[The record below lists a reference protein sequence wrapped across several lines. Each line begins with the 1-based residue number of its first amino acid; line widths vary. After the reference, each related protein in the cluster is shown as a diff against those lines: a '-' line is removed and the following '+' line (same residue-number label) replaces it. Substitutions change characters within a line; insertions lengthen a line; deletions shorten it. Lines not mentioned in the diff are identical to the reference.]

1 MTTTTTAHRANT
13 GLVFYSGGDQE
24 NALQAIDAV
33 MIDSEGRLIGLY
45 SGKTQEQL
53 QVESGL
59 EIRLAG
65 AQTFAEMRDVY
76 YTTAP
81 SEITESAYI
90 EALEVLPP
98 MRWGRWLGVESF
110 RLSEF
115 YCGNVTSIYAR
126 TPDGRYWT
134 FRDNAYMDG
143 ADIARKAMA
152 ASAAAPKQ
160 QH

>member
-65 AQTFAEMRDVY
+65 
-76 YTTAP
+76 
-81 SEITESAYI
+81 
-90 EALEVLPP
+90 VLNH
-98 MRWGRWLGVESF
+98 EQ
-110 RLSEF
+110 
-115 YCGNVTSIYAR
+115 N
-126 TPDGRYWT
+126 
-134 FRDNAYMDG
+134 
-143 ADIARKAMA
+143 
-152 ASAAAPKQ
+152 
-160 QH
+160 

>member
-65 AQTFAEMRDVY
+65 AKTFEELRDAC

-81 SEITESAYI
+81 ELITESDFLN
-90 EALEVLPP
+90 ALNVLPP

-110 RLSEF
+110 RISEL
-115 YCGNVTSIYAR
+115 YSGNITTIYAR
-126 TPDGRYWT
+126 TPDGQYWK
-134 FRDNAYMDG
+134 FRDNAYMSG
-143 ADIARKAMA
+143 EDIAYKAMA
-152 ASAAAPKQ
+152 AANALTVT
-160 QH
+160 H